1 MAEQNSGEQN
11 VAPTTEVAP
20 TTVRAAGVL
29 VAVQGA
35 AAVISGIVFAVMGV
49 TGSAHS
55 AKNSYLTAGYAVIV
69 GGAVLAAGLGLW
81 RGRRWGRAIAVITQ
95 LLLLGVSWFMV
106 TSDRFDLA
114 VPFAAVAIAGLV
126 LLFAPA
132 SNRWMAAGYD
142 LPPE

>member
-49 TGSAHS
+49 TGSAHN

>member
-1 MAEQNSGEQN
+1 M
-11 VAPTTEVAP
+11 EVAP
-20 TTVRAAGVL
+20 TTVRAAGAL

-35 AAVISGIVFAVMGV
+35 AAVVAGIVFVVMGV
-49 TGSAHS
+49 DGAAHN

-95 LLLLGVSWFMV
+95 LLLLGVAWFMV
-106 TSDRFDLA
+106 TSDRLDLA
-114 VPFAAVAIAGLV
+114 VPFGAVAIAGLV